1 LTQFAHDLG
10 ADAVAI
16 ITRELRPLAPTAEVY
31 LFGSRADDT
40 ARGGD
45 IDLLVVSDKIG
56 FRDLLYLRARILDAI
71 GWQQLDL
78 IVRRRDQVEEP
89 LAATAVETG
98 IKL

>member
-1 LTQFAHDLG
+1 MRLG

-16 ITRELRPLAPTAEVY
+16 ITREARQLDPSSEIY
-31 LFGSRADDT
+31 LFGSRTDDA

-56 FRDLLYLRARILDAI
+56 FRDLLRLRAGILDAI

-78 IVRRRDQVEEP
+78 LVRRRDQLDEP
-89 LAATAVETG
+89 LTAAAIETG
-98 IKL
+98 TKLCRG